1 MNDLIDQIIG
11 HLGAAQVQRSV
22 RDDPII
28 ASHIDQA
35 LTAAKE
41 LREKMRKENAAHPR
55 GLIPLDAVG
64 IDSSVSSIGKVTL

>member
-22 RDDPII
+22 RDDAII

-35 LTAAKE
+35 LTAAKA
-41 LREKMRKENAAHPR
+41 LRDKMKKEGTDIA
-55 GLIPLDAVG
+55 
-64 IDSSVSSIGKVTL
+64 T